1 MEMLDNPDAYTEQQI
16 QNIINHD
23 EDTRE
28 TYRLMV
34 EAKRSS
40 RHRQNKKPVDVD
52 AAWQRFNQ
60 KSQPKQS
67 RSNWMK
73 IAASFIGVL
82 LVSGIAFAA
91 IHIVRQ
97 YQKQET
103 PQTEI
108 AENVTPPVTTL
119 PADTLTKDTITV
131 QPVIYDNIPLEKM
144 LPEIA
149 AHYDVKVVFANDVL
163 TLLLTVSM
171 QAQKRISREYNNV
184 SLSDAL
190 NQLAEQQTGYTIY
203 FLYNELEDFRIT
215 TTVKNKHLPE
225 AILQMIG
232 FYPIRVT
239 TSTDEDGRKI
249 FVECTHKTDRRLT
262 GTIIDEQGQPVAY
275 ANIAILNPTDSTL
288 LSGGVSNESGYF
300 AIPYERPRV
309 GDGTSGMQD
318 KILARISYVGYK
330 TIYKICSQPEVGTI
344 RLQPETIRLNGVQ
357 VKGERI
363 VSGTENGHLVYNMPM
378 LLQLYPADN
387 AYDALTSIPGVSEMG
402 GTIMFSGRAVTLIIN
417 GKPTT
422 LSADKVVERLRQ
434 MPAAMLAK
442 AEVMPSAPAKYHVR
456 GMAINIV
463 TKDFAG
469 TNQFSG
475 QLMGGWRQ
483 HKYGTGYAGGSII
496 YNHGK
501 LGIDASYMFT
511 DGTGYGQVEHE
522 ANHPLNDQRIPYS
535 DKTRNRSDGIDHEY
549 HIGMDY
555 AISDNHRLSL
565 AYTGQWNSTRSTNTT
580 TGTAQSKQN
589 SRQHTYLHNVDASYV
604 APFGLQLG
612 VSYTNYQEP
621 RTQHLDGRLNDISR
635 NLSVDSRQ
643 KVSKWL
649 FTADQTHALPKGW
662 ELNYGG
668 KAQFTNNNSYQ
679 TTLDASGQP
688 MPDATSH
695 VDYDERIMN
704 AYVGVSKQ
712 IGQALNLEA
721 SVTAEQYHA
730 TKWNEWRIYPQF
742 NAMWNINEKN
752 MLNLSFSS
760 EAIYPSY
767 WSTMS
772 SIYYASAYSE
782 IWGNP
787 DLKPMSEYDINLMWQ
802 LNRKYT
808 FTAFAMLEP
817 DYFVQMAYQPTD
829 RMAVIMK
836 ETNFDYSN
844 YFGLQTS
851 AQFRV
856 GQWLNG
862 NINATALYRHDKTQF
877 FDLPIDRARLSGI
890 LGGMAVVKF
899 SQRHN
904 IQLILNPFFQTKSIQ
919 GLYDINPLL
928 RLNATIRYTSKNG
941 KWSLV
946 VKGENILNAHMSTSS
961 TIANQDYTMRV
972 WMPYTNYSLTAIY
985 RIGNFKEKQK
995 KQVDT
1000 SRMGY

>member
-1 MEMLDNPDAYTEQQI
+1 MRQYNNIRLTNSQFTICLLLVFSFMLITFNAQAQQI
-16 QNIINHD
+16 VNRKYVNG
-23 EDTRE
+23 
-28 TYRLMV
+28 
-34 EAKRSS
+34 K
-40 RHRQNKKPVDVD
+40 
-52 AAWQRFNQ
+52 
-60 KSQPKQS
+60 
-67 RSNWMK
+67 
-73 IAASFIGVL
+73 
-82 LVSGIAFAA
+82 
-91 IHIVRQ
+91 
-97 YQKQET
+97 
-103 PQTEI
+103 
-108 AENVTPPVTTL
+108 
-119 PADTLTKDTITV
+119 
-131 QPVIYDNIPLEKM
+131 YD
-144 LPEIA
+144 
-149 AHYDVKVVFANDVL
+149 
-163 TLLLTVSM
+163 
-171 QAQKRISREYNNV
+171 NV
-184 SLSDAL
+184 SLSEAL
-190 NQLAEQQTGYTIY
+190 LQLNNEQTEYVIN

-215 TTVKNKHLPE
+215 AIIKNKKLPD
-225 AILQMIG
+225 AIQQMIG
-232 FYPIRVT
+232 FYPVRMTVKPDDHEIY
-239 TSTDEDGRKI
+239 
-249 FVECTHKTDRRLT
+249 VECTHKTNRHLT
-262 GTIIDEQGQPVAY
+262 GTIIDELDQPVGY
-275 ANIAILNPTDSTL
+275 ANVAILNPADSAL
-288 LSGGVSNESGYF
+288 LGGGVSNESGYF
-300 AIPYERPRV
+300 AIPYEQPTV
-309 GDGTSGMQD
+309 
-318 KILARISYVGYK
+318 IARISYVGYK
-330 TIYKICSQPEVGTI
+330 TVYKQCLSENIGTI
-344 RLQPETIRLNGVQ
+344 RLQPEVYTLNGVQ

-387 AYDALTSIPGVSEMG
+387 AYDALTNIPGVSEMNG
-402 GTIMFSGRAVTLIIN
+402 SIMFSGRTVTLIIN

-422 LSADKVVERLRQ
+422 LSADKVLERLKQ

-463 TKDFAG
+463 TKDFSG
-469 TNQFSG
+469 TNQLSG

-535 DKTRNRSDGIDHEY
+535 DKTRNRSDGIDHDY
-549 HIGMDY
+549 RIGMDY
-555 AISDNHRLSL
+555 SISDNHRLSL

-580 TGTAQSKQN
+580 TGTAQSIQN
-589 SRQHTYLHNVDASYV
+589 SRQHTYLHNVDANYS

-612 VSYTNYQEP
+612 ASYTNYQEP
-621 RTQHLDGRLNDISR
+621 RTQHLEGKLNDISR
-635 NLSVDSRQ
+635 NLDVDSRQ

-688 MPDATSH
+688 LPDATSH
-695 VDYDERIMN
+695 VNYDERILNGYIGM
-704 AYVGVSKQ
+704 SKQ
-712 IGQALNLEA
+712 IGESLSLDA

-742 NAMWNINEKN
+742 NAMWNINAKN

-760 EAIYPSY
+760 EAVYPSY

-787 DLKPMSEYDINLMWQ
+787 DLKPMSKYDINLMWQ

-817 DYFVQMAYQPTD
+817 DYFVQMAYQPTA

-844 YFGLQTS
+844 YFGLQAS
-851 AQFRV
+851 AQFRM
-856 GQWLNG
+856 GSWLNG
-862 NINATALYRHDKTQF
+862 NVMVTTLYRHDRTDF
-877 FDLPIDRARLSGI
+877 FDLPIDRTCLSGI
-890 LGGMAVVKF
+890 LGGTAVAKL

-904 IQLILNPFFQTKSIQ
+904 VQFILNPFFQTKSVQ
-919 GLYDINPLL
+919 GLYDIDPFL
-928 RLNATIRYTSKNG
+928 RLNATLRYTTKNG

-946 VKGENILNAHMSTSS
+946 AKGENILNAYISTSS
-961 TIANQDYTMRV
+961 TIAHQDYTMRV

-985 RIGNFKEKQK
+985 RLGNFKEKQK

>member
-1 MEMLDNPDAYTEQQI
+1 MNRYLTL
-16 QNIINHD
+16 II
-23 EDTRE
+23 
-28 TYRLMV
+28 
-34 EAKRSS
+34 A
-40 RHRQNKKPVDVD
+40 
-52 AAWQRFNQ
+52 
-60 KSQPKQS
+60 
-67 RSNWMK
+67 
-73 IAASFIGVL
+73 
-82 LVSGIAFAA
+82 
-91 IHIVRQ
+91 
-97 YQKQET
+97 
-103 PQTEI
+103 
-108 AENVTPPVTTL
+108 
-119 PADTLTKDTITV
+119 
-131 QPVIYDNIPLEKM
+131 
-144 LPEIA
+144 
-149 AHYDVKVVFANDVL
+149 
-163 TLLLTVSM
+163 LLLTVST
-171 QAQKRISREYNNV
+171 QAQRLRVGEQSSGMKRISCEYNNV

-190 NQLAEQQTGYTIY
+190 RQLAEQQTGYTIY

-215 TTVKNKHLPE
+215 TNVKNKHLPE
-225 AILQMIG
+225 AIQQMIG
-232 FYPIRVT
+232 FYPISVT

-262 GTIIDEQGQPVAY
+262 GTIIDEQGQPIAY
-275 ANIAILNPTDSTL
+275 ANVAILNPADSTL

-318 KILARISYVGYK
+318 KVLARISYVGYK
-330 TIYKICSQPEVGTI
+330 TFYKICSQPEVGTI

-363 VSGTENGHLVYNMPM
+363 VSSTENGHLVYNMPM

-387 AYDALTSIPGVSEMG
+387 AYDALVSIPGVSEMG
-402 GTIMFSGRAVTLIIN
+402 GTVMFSGQAVTLIIN

-469 TNQFSG
+469 TNQLSG

-483 HKYGTGYAGGSII
+483 HKYGTGYAGGSVI

-501 LGIDASYMFT
+501 LGIDASYRFT
-511 DGTGYGQVEHE
+511 HGTGYGQVEHE
-522 ANHPLNDQRIPYS
+522 ANHPLNGQRVPYN
-535 DKTRNRSDGIDHEY
+535 DKTRNRSDGTDHNY
-549 HIGMDY
+549 RLGLDY
-555 AISDNHRLSL
+555 TISDNHQLSL

-580 TGTAQSKQN
+580 TGTAQSTQN
-589 SRQHTYLHNVDASYV
+589 SRQHTYLHNVDASYS

-621 RTQHLDGRLNDISR
+621 RTQRLEGKLNDISR
-635 NLSVDSRQ
+635 DLDVDSRQ

-668 KAQFTNNNSYQ
+668 KAQFTTNNSYQ
-679 TTLDASGQP
+679 TTLDTSGMP
-688 MPDATSH
+688 LPDATSH
-695 VDYDERIMN
+695 VDYDERILN
-704 AYVGVSKQ
+704 AYVGMSKQ
-712 IGQALNLEA
+712 IGQSLSLEA

-760 EAIYPSY
+760 EAVYPSY

-787 DLKPMSEYDINLMWQ
+787 DLKPMSKYDINLMWQ

-844 YFGLQTS
+844 YFGLQAS
-851 AQFRV
+851 MQFRV
-856 GQWLNG
+856 GSWLNG
-862 NINATALYRHDKTQF
+862 NIMATALYRHDKTQF
-877 FDLPIDRARLSGI
+877 FDLPIDRTRLSGI

-904 IQLILNPFFQTKSIQ
+904 IQFILNPFFQTKAIQ
-919 GLYDINPLL
+919 GVYDIDPFLQ
-928 RLNATIRYTSKNG
+928 LNATLRYTSKNG

-946 VKGENILNAHMSTSS
+946 AKGENILNSRISTRS
-961 TIANQDYTMRV
+961 TIANQDYAMRV
-972 WMPYTNYSLTAIY
+972 WRPYTNYSLTAVY

>member
-1 MEMLDNPDAYTEQQI
+1 M
-16 QNIINHD
+16 
-23 EDTRE
+23 
-28 TYRLMV
+28 
-34 EAKRSS
+34 RS
-40 RHRQNKKPVDVD
+40 
-52 AAWQRFNQ
+52 
-60 KSQPKQS
+60 
-67 RSNWMK
+67 
-73 IAASFIGVL
+73 
-82 LVSGIAFAA
+82 
-91 IHIVRQ
+91 
-97 YQKQET
+97 
-103 PQTEI
+103 
-108 AENVTPPVTTL
+108 TL
-119 PADTLTKDTITV
+119 YI
-131 QPVIYDNIPLEKM
+131 
-144 LPEIA
+144 
-149 AHYDVKVVFANDVL
+149 L
-163 TLLLTVSM
+163 TLMACILCTPLGTF
-171 QAQKRISREYNNV
+171 AQRISHTYNNV
-184 SLSDAL
+184 SLSEAL
-190 NQLAEQQTGYTIY
+190 LQLNSEQKEYVIN

-215 TTVKNKHLPE
+215 ATIKNKKLPD
-225 AILQMIG
+225 AIQQMIG
-232 FYPIRVT
+232 FYPVRMTVKPDDHEIY
-239 TSTDEDGRKI
+239 
-249 FVECTHKTDRRLT
+249 VECTHKTDRHLT
-262 GTIIDEQGQPVAY
+262 GTIVDELDQPVGY
-275 ANIAILNPTDSTL
+275 ANVAILNPADSAL
-288 LSGGVSNESGYF
+288 LGGGVSNESGYF
-300 AIPYERPRV
+300 AIPYE
-309 GDGTSGMQD
+309 QD
-318 KILARISYVGYK
+318 KVLARISYVGYK
-330 TIYKICSQPEVGTI
+330 TIYKICDQPEVGTI
-344 RLQPETIRLNGVQ
+344 RLQPETIKLNGVQ
-357 VKGERI
+357 VTGERI

-378 LLQLYPADN
+378 LLQVYPADN
-387 AYDALTSIPGVSEMG
+387 AYDALTNIPGVSEMNG
-402 GTIMFSGRAVTLIIN
+402 SIMFFGRAVTLIIN

-463 TKDFAG
+463 TKDFTG
-469 TNQFSG
+469 TNQLSG

-483 HKYGTGYAGGSII
+483 QKYGTGYAGGSII

-535 DKTRNRSDGIDHEY
+535 DKTRNRSDGTDHEY

-555 AISDNHRLSL
+555 AISENHNLSL

-580 TGTAQSKQN
+580 TGTAQSIQN
-589 SRQHTYLHNVDASYV
+589 SRQHTYLHNVDANYS

-612 VSYTNYQEP
+612 ASYTNYQEP
-621 RTQHLDGRLNDISR
+621 RTQNLNGQLNEMSR
-635 NLSVDSRQ
+635 NLYVDSRQ
-643 KVSKWL
+643 EVSKWL
-649 FTADQTHALPKGW
+649 FTADQTHSLPKGW

-679 TTLDASGQP
+679 TTFNADHQP
-688 MPDATSH
+688 LPDATSY
-695 VDYDERIMN
+695 VDYNERILN
-704 AYVGVSKQ
+704 AYAGFSKQ
-712 IGQALNLEA
+712 IGQSLSLDA
-721 SVTAEQYHA
+721 SLTAEQYHA

-787 DLKPMSEYDINLMWQ
+787 DLKPMSKYDINLMWQ

-844 YFGLQTS
+844 YFGLQAS

-862 NINATALYRHDKTQF
+862 NLNATALYRHDKTQF
-877 FDLPIDRARLSGI
+877 FDLPIDRTRLSGI

-904 IQLILNPFFQTKSIQ
+904 IQLILNPFFQTKSVQ
-919 GLYDINPLL
+919 GLYDIDPFL
-928 RLNATIRYTSKNG
+928 RLNATLRYTTKNG

-946 VKGENILNAHMSTSS
+946 AKGENILNAHIDTRST
-961 TIANQDYTMRV
+961 TANQDYSMRV
-972 WMPYTNYSLTAIY
+972 WMPYTNYTLTAIY
-985 RIGNFKEKQK
+985 RIGNFKEKK
-995 KQVDT
+995 KKEVDT

>member
-1 MEMLDNPDAYTEQQI
+1 MACILCMPLGTFA
-16 QNIINHD
+16 
-23 EDTRE
+23 
-28 TYRLMV
+28 
-34 EAKRSS
+34 
-40 RHRQNKKPVDVD
+40 
-52 AAWQRFNQ
+52 QR
-60 KSQPKQS
+60 
-67 RSNWMK
+67 
-73 IAASFIGVL
+73 
-82 LVSGIAFAA
+82 
-91 IHIVRQ
+91 
-97 YQKQET
+97 
-103 PQTEI
+103 
-108 AENVTPPVTTL
+108 VTHT
-119 PADTLTKDTITV
+119 
-131 QPVIYDNIPLEKM
+131 
-144 LPEIA
+144 
-149 AHYDVKVVFANDVL
+149 
-163 TLLLTVSM
+163 
-171 QAQKRISREYNNV
+171 YNNV
-184 SLSDAL
+184 SLSEAL
-190 NQLAEQQTGYTIY
+190 LQLNNEQTAYVIN

-215 TTVKNKHLPE
+215 ATIKNKKLPD
-225 AILQMIG
+225 AIQQMIG
-232 FYPIRVT
+232 FYPVRMTVKSNDHEIY
-239 TSTDEDGRKI
+239 
-249 FVECTHKTDRRLT
+249 VECTHKTDRHLT

-275 ANIAILNPTDSTL
+275 ANIAILNPADSTL
-288 LSGGVSNESGYF
+288 LGGGVSNESGYF
-300 AIPYERPRV
+300 TIPYEQPTV
-309 GDGTSGMQD
+309 
-318 KILARISYVGYK
+318 IARISYIGYK
-330 TIYKICSQPEVGTI
+330 TVYKQCPSENIGTI
-344 RLQPETIRLNGVQ
+344 RLQPEVYTLNGVQ
-357 VKGERI
+357 VTGERI

-378 LLQLYPADN
+378 LLQVYPADN
-387 AYDALTSIPGVSEMG
+387 AYDALVSIPGVSEMG
-402 GTIMFSGRAVTLIIN
+402 GNLMFSGRAVTLIIN

-422 LSADKVVERLRQ
+422 LSADKVMERLKQ

-463 TKDFAG
+463 TKDFTG
-469 TNQFSG
+469 TNQLSG

-483 HKYGTGYAGGSII
+483 QKYGTGYAGGSII

-535 DKTRNRSDGIDHEY
+535 DKTRNRSDGTDHEY

-555 AISDNHRLSL
+555 AISENHNLSL

-580 TGTAQSKQN
+580 TGTAQSIQN
-589 SRQHTYLHNVDASYV
+589 SRQHTYLHNVDANYS

-612 VSYTNYQEP
+612 ASYTNYQEP
-621 RTQHLDGRLNDISR
+621 RTQNLNGQLNEMSR
-635 NLSVDSRQ
+635 NLYVDSRQ
-643 KVSKWL
+643 EVSKWL
-649 FTADQTHALPKGW
+649 FTADQTHSLPKGW

-679 TTLDASGQP
+679 TTFNADHQP
-688 MPDATSH
+688 LPDATSY
-695 VDYDERIMN
+695 VDYNERILN
-704 AYVGVSKQ
+704 AYAGFSKQ
-712 IGQALNLEA
+712 IGQSLSLDA
-721 SVTAEQYHA
+721 SLTAEQYHA

-787 DLKPMSEYDINLMWQ
+787 DLKPMSKYDINLMWQ

-817 DYFVQMAYQPTD
+817 DYFVQMAYQPTN
-829 RMAVIMK
+829 RMTVIMK

-844 YFGLQTS
+844 YFGLQAS

-862 NINATALYRHDKTQF
+862 NLNATALYRHDKTQF
-877 FDLPIDRARLSGI
+877 FDLPIDRTRLSGI

-904 IQLILNPFFQTKSIQ
+904 IQLILNPFFQTKSVQ
-919 GLYDINPLL
+919 GLYDIDPFL
-928 RLNATIRYTSKNG
+928 RLNATLRYTTKNG

-946 VKGENILNAHMSTSS
+946 AKGENILNAYISTSS
-961 TIANQDYTMRV
+961 TIAHQDYTMRV

-995 KQVDT
+995 KLVDT

>member
-1 MEMLDNPDAYTEQQI
+1 MNRYM
-16 QNIINHD
+16 
-23 EDTRE
+23 
-28 TYRLMV
+28 
-34 EAKRSS
+34 
-40 RHRQNKKPVDVD
+40 
-52 AAWQRFNQ
+52 
-60 KSQPKQS
+60 
-67 RSNWMK
+67 
-73 IAASFIGVL
+73 
-82 LVSGIAFAA
+82 
-91 IHIVRQ
+91 
-97 YQKQET
+97 
-103 PQTEI
+103 
-108 AENVTPPVTTL
+108 TL
-119 PADTLTKDTITV
+119 ILA
-131 QPVIYDNIPLEKM
+131 
-144 LPEIA
+144 
-149 AHYDVKVVFANDVL
+149 
-163 TLLLTVSM
+163 LLLTVST

-225 AILQMIG
+225 AIQQMIG

-239 TSTDEDGRKI
+239 TSTDEDGRKF

-262 GTIIDEQGQPVAY
+262 GTIIDEQGKPVAY
-275 ANIAILNPTDSTL
+275 ANVAILNPTDSTL

-300 AIPYERPRV
+300 AIPYEQTKV
-309 GDGTSGMQD
+309 
-318 KILARISYVGYK
+318 LARISYVGYK

-357 VKGERI
+357 VTGERI

-387 AYDALTSIPGVSEMG
+387 AYDALVSIPGVSEMG
-402 GTIMFSGRAVTLIIN
+402 GTVMFSGQAVTLIIN

-422 LSADKVVERLRQ
+422 LNADKVVERLRQ

-469 TNQFSG
+469 TNQLSG

-483 HKYGTGYAGGSII
+483 HKYGTGYAGGSVI

-501 LGIDASYMFT
+501 LGIDASYRFT
-511 DGTGYGQVEHE
+511 HGTGYGQVEHE
-522 ANHPLNDQRIPYS
+522 ANHPLNGQRVPYN
-535 DKTRNRSDGIDHEY
+535 DKTRNRSDGTDH
-549 HIGMDY
+549 DY
-555 AISDNHRLSL
+555 RLGLDYTISDNHQLSL

-580 TGTAQSKQN
+580 TGTAQSTQN
-589 SRQHTYLHNVDASYV
+589 SRQHTYLHNVDASYDV
-604 APFGLQLG
+604 PFGLQLG

-621 RTQHLDGRLNDISR
+621 RTQRLEGKLNDISR
-635 NLSVDSRQ
+635 DLDVDSRQ

-679 TTLDASGQP
+679 TTLDASG
-688 MPDATSH
+688 MPLSNATSH
-695 VDYDERIMN
+695 VDYNERILN
-704 AYVGVSKQ
+704 AYVGMSKQ
-712 IGQALNLEA
+712 IGQSLSLET
-721 SVTAEQYHA
+721 SVAAEQYHA
-730 TKWNEWRIYPQF
+730 TQWNEWRIYPQF

-760 EAIYPSY
+760 EAVYPSY

-787 DLKPMSEYDINLMWQ
+787 DLKPMSKYDINLMWQ
-802 LNRKYT
+802 LNHKYT

-844 YFGLQTS
+844 YFGLQAS
-851 AQFRV
+851 AQFRL
-856 GQWLNG
+856 GSWLNG
-862 NINATALYRHDKTQF
+862 NVNATALYRHDKTQF
-877 FDLPIDRARLSGI
+877 FDLPIDRTCLAGI
-890 LGGMAVVKF
+890 FSGMAVVKV

-904 IQLILNPFFQTKSIQ
+904 IQFILNPFFQTKAIQ
-919 GLYDINPLL
+919 GVYDIDPFLQ
-928 RLNATIRYTSKNG
+928 LNATLRYTSKNG

-946 VKGENILNAHMSTSS
+946 AKGENILNAHMSTSS
-961 TIANQDYTMRV
+961 TIAHQDYAMRV
-972 WMPYTNYSLTAIY
+972 WMPYTNYSLTAVY

>member
-1 MEMLDNPDAYTEQQI
+1 MNRY
-16 QNIINHD
+16 
-23 EDTRE
+23 
-28 TYRLMV
+28 
-34 EAKRSS
+34 
-40 RHRQNKKPVDVD
+40 
-52 AAWQRFNQ
+52 
-60 KSQPKQS
+60 
-67 RSNWMK
+67 
-73 IAASFIGVL
+73 IAI
-82 LVSGIAFAA
+82 
-91 IHIVRQ
+91 
-97 YQKQET
+97 
-103 PQTEI
+103 
-108 AENVTPPVTTL
+108 TL
-119 PADTLTKDTITV
+119 A
-131 QPVIYDNIPLEKM
+131 
-144 LPEIA
+144 
-149 AHYDVKVVFANDVL
+149 
-163 TLLLTVSM
+163 LLLTISI
-171 QAQKRISREYNNV
+171 QAQRRISRQYNNV

-190 NQLAEQQTGYTIY
+190 KQLAEQQTDYTIM

-215 TTVKNKHLPE
+215 TTIKNKRLPE
-225 AILQMIG
+225 AIQQMIG

-239 TSTDEDGRKI
+239 TSTDEDGKKI
-249 FVECTHKTDRRLT
+249 FVECTHKTDRHLT

-275 ANIAILNPTDSTL
+275 ANIAILNPADSTL

-300 AIPYERPRV
+300 AIPYEQHKV
-309 GDGTSGMQD
+309 
-318 KILARISYVGYK
+318 LARISYVGYK

-344 RLQPETIRLNGVQ
+344 RLQPETVSLKGVQ

-363 VSGTENGHLVYNMPM
+363 VSTTENGHLVYNMPM
-378 LLQLYPADN
+378 LLQVYPADN
-387 AYDALTSIPGVSEMG
+387 AYDALTNIPGVSEMNG
-402 GTIMFSGRAVTLIIN
+402 SIMFSGRIVTLIIN

-463 TKDFAG
+463 TKDFTG
-469 TNQFSG
+469 TNQLSG

-483 HKYGTGYAGGSII
+483 HKYGTGYAGGSVI

-522 ANHPLNDQRIPYS
+522 ANHPLNGQRMAYS
-535 DKTRNRSDGIDHEY
+535 DKTRNRSDGVDHEY

-555 AISDNHRLSL
+555 AISENHNLSL

-580 TGTAQSKQN
+580 TGTAQSTQN
-589 SRQHTYLHNVDASYV
+589 SRQHTYLHNVDANYS

-612 VSYTNYQEP
+612 ASYTNYQEP
-621 RTQHLDGRLNDISR
+621 RTQNLEGQLNEISR
-635 NLSVDSRQ
+635 NLYVDSRQ

-649 FTADQTHALPKGW
+649 FTADQTHSLPKGW

-679 TTLDASGQP
+679 TTFNADHQP
-688 MPDATSH
+688 LPDATSH
-695 VDYDERIMN
+695 VDYNERILN
-704 AYVGVSKQ
+704 AYAGFSKQ
-712 IGQALNLEA
+712 IGQSFSLDA
-721 SVTAEQYHA
+721 SLTAEQYHA

-752 MLNLSFSS
+752 MLNLAFSS

-782 IWGNP
+782 IWSNP
-787 DLKPMSEYDINLMWQ
+787 DLKPMSKYDINLMWQ
-802 LNRKYT
+802 LNRNYT
-808 FTAFAMLEP
+808 FTAFVMLEP

-844 YFGLQTS
+844 YFGLQAS
-851 AQFRV
+851 AQFRI
-856 GQWLNG
+856 GSWLNG
-862 NINATALYRHDKTQF
+862 NIMATALYRHDKTNF
-877 FDLPIDRARLSGI
+877 FDLPIDRTCLSGI
-890 LGGMAVVKF
+890 LGGTAVAKL

-904 IQLILNPFFQTKSIQ
+904 IQFILNPFFQTKSIQ
-919 GLYDINPLL
+919 GLYDIDPFL
-928 RLNATIRYTSKNG
+928 RLNATLRYTTKNG

-946 VKGENILNAHMSTSS
+946 AKGENILNAHIDTRST
-961 TIANQDYTMRV
+961 TANQDYSMSV

-985 RIGNFKEKQK
+985 RIGNFKEKK
-995 KQVDT
+995 KKEVDT

>member
-1 MEMLDNPDAYTEQQI
+1 MLVCCLVFT
-16 QNIINHD
+16 
-23 EDTRE
+23 
-28 TYRLMV
+28 
-34 EAKRSS
+34 
-40 RHRQNKKPVDVD
+40 
-52 AAWQRFNQ
+52 
-60 KSQPKQS
+60 
-67 RSNWMK
+67 
-73 IAASFIGVL
+73 GV
-82 LVSGIAFAA
+82 
-91 IHIVRQ
+91 
-97 YQKQET
+97 
-103 PQTEI
+103 
-108 AENVTPPVTTL
+108 
-119 PADTLTKDTITV
+119 
-131 QPVIYDNIPLEKM
+131 
-144 LPEIA
+144 
-149 AHYDVKVVFANDVL
+149 
-163 TLLLTVSM
+163 
-171 QAQKRISREYNNV
+171 QAQKITREYNNV
-184 SLSDAL
+184 SLSEAL
-190 NQLAEQQTGYTIY
+190 RKLNEQTDDYTIS
-203 FLYNELEDFRIT
+203 FLYNELEDFHIT
-215 TTVKNKHLPE
+215 TSVHRKTVPD
-225 AILQMIG
+225 AIRQMIG
-232 FYPIRVT
+232 FYPIRMT
-239 TSTDEDGRKI
+239 IEDREI
-249 FVECTHKTDRRLT
+249 IVECPQKTAPRYK
-262 GTIIDEQGQPVAY
+262 GTVIDEQGHPIAY
-275 ANIAILNPTDSTL
+275 ANIALLSPQDSTL
-288 LSGGVSNESGYF
+288 ITGGVSNESGLF
-300 AIPYERPRV
+300 VIPCEQRPV
-309 GDGTSGMQD
+309 
-318 KILARISYVGYK
+318 LARVSFVGYK
-330 TIYKICSQPEVGTI
+330 TNYVMLDTRNVGSI
-344 RLQPETIRLNGVQ
+344 KLKPETIVLNGVQ
-357 VKGERI
+357 VTGERI

-387 AYDALTSIPGVSEMG
+387 AYDALTNIPGVSEMNG
-402 GTIMFSGRAVTLIIN
+402 SIMFSGRAVTLIIN

-422 LSADKVVERLRQ
+422 LSADKVVERLKQ

-463 TKDFAG
+463 TKDFTG
-469 TNQFSG
+469 TNQLSG

-483 HKYGTGYAGGSII
+483 QKYGTGYAGGSII

-535 DKTRNRSDGIDHEY
+535 DKTRNRSDGTDHEY

-555 AISDNHRLSL
+555 AISENHNLSL

-580 TGTAQSKQN
+580 TGTAQSIQN
-589 SRQHTYLHNVDASYV
+589 SRQHTYLHNVDANLV
-604 APFGLQLG
+604 GQL
-612 VSYTNYQEP
+612 NEM
-621 RTQHLDGRLNDISR
+621 SR
-635 NLSVDSRQ
+635 NLYVDSRQ
-643 KVSKWL
+643 EVSKWL
-649 FTADQTHALPKGW
+649 FTADQTHSLPKGW

-679 TTLDASGQP
+679 TTFNADHQP
-688 MPDATSH
+688 LPDATSY
-695 VDYDERIMN
+695 VDYNERILN
-704 AYVGVSKQ
+704 AYAGFSKQ
-712 IGQALNLEA
+712 IGQSLSLDA
-721 SVTAEQYHA
+721 SLTAEQYHA
-730 TKWNEWRIYPQF
+730 TKWNKWRIYPQF

-787 DLKPMSEYDINLMWQ
+787 DLKPMSKYDINLMWQ

-844 YFGLQTS
+844 YFGLQAS

-862 NINATALYRHDKTQF
+862 NLNATALYRHDKTQF
-877 FDLPIDRARLSGI
+877 FDLPIDRTRLSGI
-890 LGGMAVVKF
+890 LGGIAVVKF

-904 IQLILNPFFQTKSIQ
+904 IQLILNPFFQTKSVQ
-919 GLYDINPLL
+919 GLYDIDPFL
-928 RLNATIRYTSKNG
+928 RLNATLRYTTKNG

-946 VKGENILNAHMSTSS
+946 AKGENILNAYISTSS
-961 TIANQDYTMRV
+961 TIAHQDYTMRV

-985 RIGNFKEKQK
+985 RIGNFKEKK
-995 KQVDT
+995 KKEVDT

>member
-1 MEMLDNPDAYTEQQI
+1 MACILCMPLD
-16 QNIINHD
+16 
-23 EDTRE
+23 
-28 TYRLMV
+28 
-34 EAKRSS
+34 
-40 RHRQNKKPVDVD
+40 
-52 AAWQRFNQ
+52 
-60 KSQPKQS
+60 
-67 RSNWMK
+67 
-73 IAASFIGVL
+73 
-82 LVSGIAFAA
+82 AFA
-91 IHIVRQ
+91 Q
-97 YQKQET
+97 
-103 PQTEI
+103 
-108 AENVTPPVTTL
+108 
-119 PADTLTKDTITV
+119 
-131 QPVIYDNIPLEKM
+131 
-144 LPEIA
+144 
-149 AHYDVKVVFANDVL
+149 
-163 TLLLTVSM
+163 
-171 QAQKRISREYNNV
+171 RISHIYNNV
-184 SLSDAL
+184 SLSEAL
-190 NQLAEQQTGYTIY
+190 LGLNNTQDEYVIN

-215 TTVKNKHLPE
+215 TTISRKSLTD
-225 AILQMIG
+225 AIQQMIG
-232 FYPIRVT
+232 FYPVRMTVKPDDHEIY
-239 TSTDEDGRKI
+239 
-249 FVECTHKTDRRLT
+249 VECTHKTDRHLT

-275 ANIAILNPTDSTL
+275 ANIAILNPTDTTL

-300 AIPYERPRV
+300 AIPYDQP
-309 GDGTSGMQD
+309 T
-318 KILARISYVGYK
+318 ILARISYVGYK
-330 TIYKICSQPEVGTI
+330 TIYKRCDQPEAGTI
-344 RLQPETIRLNGVQ
+344 RLQPETVSLKGVQ

-363 VSGTENGHLVYNMPM
+363 VSTTENGHLVYNMPM
-378 LLQLYPADN
+378 LLQVYPADN
-387 AYDALTSIPGVSEMG
+387 AYDALTNIPGVSEMNG
-402 GTIMFSGRAVTLIIN
+402 SIMFSGRTVTLIIN

-463 TKDFAG
+463 TKDFTG
-469 TNQFSG
+469 TSQLSG

-501 LGIDASYMFT
+501 LGIDASYT
-511 DGTGYGQVEHE
+511 YTNGTGYGQVEHE
-522 ANHPLNDQRIPYS
+522 ANHPLGEQRVPYS
-535 DKTRNRSDGIDHEY
+535 DKTSNRSDGIDHEY

-555 AISDNHRLSL
+555 AIAEDHRLNL

-580 TGTAQSKQN
+580 TGTAQSTQH
-589 SRQHTYLHNVDASYV
+589 SRQHTYLHNVDANYS

-612 VSYTNYQEP
+612 ASYTNYQEP
-621 RTQHLDGRLNDISR
+621 RMQNLDGELNEMSR
-635 NLSVDSRQ
+635 NLYVDSRQ

-649 FTADQTHALPKGW
+649 FTIDQHLSLPKGW

-668 KAQFTNNNSYQ
+668 KAQFTNNNSFQ
-679 TTLDASGQP
+679 TTLDADRKLL
-688 MPDATSH
+688 PDATSY
-695 VDYDERIMN
+695 VDYNERILN
-704 AYVGVSKQ
+704 AYAGFSKQ
-712 IGQALNLEA
+712 IGQSLSLDA

-787 DLKPMSEYDINLMWQ
+787 DLKPMSKYDINLMWQ
-802 LNRKYT
+802 LNHKYT

-844 YFGLQTS
+844 YFGLQAS
-851 AQFRV
+851 AQFRM
-856 GQWLNG
+856 GSWLNG
-862 NINATALYRHDKTQF
+862 NVMSTALYRHDKTDF
-877 FDLPIDRARLSGI
+877 FDLPIDRTCLSGI
-890 LGGMAVVKF
+890 LGGTVVAKL
-899 SQRHN
+899 SQRYN
-904 IQLILNPFFQTKSIQ
+904 IQFILNPFFQTKSIQ
-919 GLYDINPLL
+919 GLYDIDPLL
-928 RLNATIRYTSKNG
+928 RINATLRYTSKNG

-946 VKGENILNAHMSTSS
+946 AKGENILNGHATTHSS
-961 TIANQDYTMRV
+961 IANQDYSMQV
-972 WMPYTNYSLTAIY
+972 WMPYTNYTLTAIY

-995 KQVDT
+995 KAVDT

>member
-1 MEMLDNPDAYTEQQI
+1 MACILCMP
-16 QNIINHD
+16 HD
-23 EDTRE
+23 T
-28 TYRLMV
+28 
-34 EAKRSS
+34 
-40 RHRQNKKPVDVD
+40 
-52 AAWQRFNQ
+52 
-60 KSQPKQS
+60 
-67 RSNWMK
+67 
-73 IAASFIGVL
+73 
-82 LVSGIAFAA
+82 FA
-91 IHIVRQ
+91 Q
-97 YQKQET
+97 
-103 PQTEI
+103 
-108 AENVTPPVTTL
+108 
-119 PADTLTKDTITV
+119 
-131 QPVIYDNIPLEKM
+131 
-144 LPEIA
+144 
-149 AHYDVKVVFANDVL
+149 
-163 TLLLTVSM
+163 
-171 QAQKRISREYNNV
+171 RISHTYNNV
-184 SLSDAL
+184 SLSEAL
-190 NQLAEQQTGYTIY
+190 LLLNSEQKEYVIN
-203 FLYNELEDFRIT
+203 FLYNELEDFRVTATI
-215 TTVKNKHLPE
+215 KNKRLPD
-225 AILQMIG
+225 AIQQMIG
-232 FYPIRVT
+232 FYPVRMTVKPDDHEIY
-239 TSTDEDGRKI
+239 
-249 FVECTHKTDRRLT
+249 VECTHKTDRHLT
-262 GTIIDEQGQPVAY
+262 GTIVDEQDQPVGY
-275 ANIAILNPTDSTL
+275 ANVAILNPADSAL
-288 LSGGVSNESGYF
+288 LGGGVSNESGYF
-300 AIPYERPRV
+300 AIPYE
-309 GDGTSGMQD
+309 QN

-330 TIYKICSQPEVGTI
+330 TIYKQCATENIGTI
-344 RLQPETIRLNGVQ
+344 RLQPEVYTLNGVQ

-387 AYDALTSIPGVSEMG
+387 AYDALTNIPGVSEMNG
-402 GTIMFSGRAVTLIIN
+402 SIMFSGRAVTLIIN

-422 LSADKVVERLRQ
+422 LSADKVVERLKQ

-442 AEVMPSAPAKYHVR
+442 AEMMPSAPAKYHVR

-463 TKDFAG
+463 TKDFSG
-469 TNQFSG
+469 TDQLSG

-511 DGTGYGQVEHE
+511 DGTGYGQVKHE
-522 ANHPLNDQRIPYS
+522 ANHPLNDQRMAYS

-555 AISDNHRLSL
+555 AISENHNLSL

-580 TGTAQSKQN
+580 TGTAQSIQN
-589 SRQHTYLHNVDASYV
+589 SRQHTYLHNVDANYS
-604 APFGLQLG
+604 APFGLQIG
-612 VSYTNYQEP
+612 ASYTNYQEP
-621 RTQHLDGRLNDISR
+621 RTQNLDGQLNEMSR
-635 NLSVDSRQ
+635 NLYIDSRQ

-649 FTADQTHALPKGW
+649 FTADQTHSLPKGW

-679 TTLDASGQP
+679 TTFNADHQP
-688 MPDATSH
+688 LPDATTY
-695 VDYDERIMN
+695 VDYNERILN
-704 AYVGVSKQ
+704 AYAGFSKQ
-712 IGQALNLEA
+712 IGQSLSLDA
-721 SVTAEQYHA
+721 SLTAEQYHA

-787 DLKPMSEYDINLMWQ
+787 DLKPMSKYDINLMWQ

-817 DYFVQMAYQPTD
+817 NYFVQMAYQPTD

-844 YFGLQTS
+844 YFGLQAS
-851 AQFRV
+851 AQFRI
-856 GQWLNG
+856 GSWLNG
-862 NINATALYRHDKTQF
+862 NVMATALYRHDKTDF
-877 FDLPIDRARLSGI
+877 FDLPIDRTCLSGI
-890 LGGMAVVKF
+890 LGGTAVAKL

-904 IQLILNPFFQTKSIQ
+904 IQLILNPFFQTKSVQ
-919 GLYDINPLL
+919 GLYDIDPFL
-928 RLNATIRYTSKNG
+928 RLNATLRYTTKNG

-946 VKGENILNAHMSTSS
+946 AKGENILNAYISTSS
-961 TIANQDYTMRV
+961 TIAHQDYTMRV

-985 RIGNFKEKQK
+985 RIGNFKEKK
-995 KQVDT
+995 KKEVDT

>member
-1 MEMLDNPDAYTEQQI
+1 MACILCMP
-16 QNIINHD
+16 HD
-23 EDTRE
+23 T
-28 TYRLMV
+28 
-34 EAKRSS
+34 
-40 RHRQNKKPVDVD
+40 
-52 AAWQRFNQ
+52 
-60 KSQPKQS
+60 
-67 RSNWMK
+67 
-73 IAASFIGVL
+73 
-82 LVSGIAFAA
+82 FA
-91 IHIVRQ
+91 Q
-97 YQKQET
+97 
-103 PQTEI
+103 
-108 AENVTPPVTTL
+108 
-119 PADTLTKDTITV
+119 
-131 QPVIYDNIPLEKM
+131 
-144 LPEIA
+144 
-149 AHYDVKVVFANDVL
+149 
-163 TLLLTVSM
+163 
-171 QAQKRISREYNNV
+171 RISHTYNNV
-184 SLSDAL
+184 SLSEAL
-190 NQLAEQQTGYTIY
+190 LLLNSEQKEYVIN

-215 TTVKNKHLPE
+215 TTIRRKTVPD
-225 AILQMIG
+225 AIQQMIG
-232 FYPIRVT
+232 FYPVRMTVKPDDHEIY
-239 TSTDEDGRKI
+239 
-249 FVECTHKTDRRLT
+249 VECTHKTDRHLT
-262 GTIIDEQGQPVAY
+262 GTIVDEQDQPVGY
-275 ANIAILNPTDSTL
+275 ANVAILNPADSAL
-288 LSGGVSNESGYF
+288 LGGGVSNESGYF
-300 AIPYERPRV
+300 AIPYE
-309 GDGTSGMQD
+309 QN

-330 TIYKICSQPEVGTI
+330 TIYKQCATENIGTI
-344 RLQPETIRLNGVQ
+344 RLQPEVYTLNGVQ

-387 AYDALTSIPGVSEMG
+387 AYDALTNIPGVSEMNG
-402 GTIMFSGRAVTLIIN
+402 SIMFSGRAVTLIIN

-422 LSADKVVERLRQ
+422 LSADKVVERLKQ

-463 TKDFAG
+463 TKDFSG
-469 TNQFSG
+469 TDQLSG

-522 ANHPLNDQRIPYS
+522 ANHPLNDQRMAYS

-555 AISDNHRLSL
+555 AISENHNLSL

-580 TGTAQSKQN
+580 TGTAQSIQN
-589 SRQHTYLHNVDASYV
+589 SRQHTYLHNVDANYS
-604 APFGLQLG
+604 APFGLQIG
-612 VSYTNYQEP
+612 ASYTNYQEP
-621 RTQHLDGRLNDISR
+621 RTQNLDGQLNEMSR
-635 NLSVDSRQ
+635 NLYVDSRQ

-649 FTADQTHALPKGW
+649 FTADQTHSLPKGW

-679 TTLDASGQP
+679 TTFNADHQP
-688 MPDATSH
+688 LPDATTY
-695 VDYDERIMN
+695 VDYNERILN
-704 AYVGVSKQ
+704 AYAGFSKQ
-712 IGQALNLEA
+712 IGQSLSLDA
-721 SVTAEQYHA
+721 SLTAEQYHA

-787 DLKPMSEYDINLMWQ
+787 DLKPMSKYDINLMWQ

-817 DYFVQMAYQPTD
+817 NYFVQMAYQPTD

-844 YFGLQTS
+844 YFGLQAS
-851 AQFRV
+851 AQFRI
-856 GQWLNG
+856 GSWLNG
-862 NINATALYRHDKTQF
+862 NVMATALYRHDKTDF
-877 FDLPIDRARLSGI
+877 FDLPIDRTCLSGI
-890 LGGMAVVKF
+890 LGGTAVAKL

-904 IQLILNPFFQTKSIQ
+904 IQLILNPFFQTKSVQ
-919 GLYDINPLL
+919 GLYDIDPFL
-928 RLNATIRYTSKNG
+928 RLNATLRYTTKNG

-946 VKGENILNAHMSTSS
+946 AKGENILNAYISTSS
-961 TIANQDYTMRV
+961 TIAHQDYTMRV

-995 KQVDT
+995 KLVDT

>member
-1 MEMLDNPDAYTEQQI
+1 MNRY
-16 QNIINHD
+16 
-23 EDTRE
+23 
-28 TYRLMV
+28 
-34 EAKRSS
+34 
-40 RHRQNKKPVDVD
+40 
-52 AAWQRFNQ
+52 
-60 KSQPKQS
+60 
-67 RSNWMK
+67 
-73 IAASFIGVL
+73 IAI
-82 LVSGIAFAA
+82 
-91 IHIVRQ
+91 
-97 YQKQET
+97 
-103 PQTEI
+103 
-108 AENVTPPVTTL
+108 TL
-119 PADTLTKDTITV
+119 A
-131 QPVIYDNIPLEKM
+131 
-144 LPEIA
+144 
-149 AHYDVKVVFANDVL
+149 
-163 TLLLTVSM
+163 LLLTISI
-171 QAQKRISREYNNV
+171 QAQRRISREYNNV
-184 SLSDAL
+184 SLSEAL
-190 NQLAEQQTGYTIY
+190 KQLAEQQTDYTIM

-215 TTVKNKHLPE
+215 TTIKNKRLPE
-225 AILQMIG
+225 AIQQMIG

-239 TSTDEDGRKI
+239 TSTDEDGKKI
-249 FVECTHKTDRRLT
+249 FVECTHKTDRHLT

-275 ANIAILNPTDSTL
+275 ANVAILNPADSTL

-300 AIPYERPRV
+300 AIPYEQHKV
-309 GDGTSGMQD
+309 
-318 KILARISYVGYK
+318 LARISYVGYK

-344 RLQPETIRLNGVQ
+344 RLQPETVPLKGVQ

-363 VSGTENGHLVYNMPM
+363 VSTTENGHLVYNMQM
-378 LLQLYPADN
+378 LLQVYPADN
-387 AYDALTSIPGVSEMG
+387 AYDALTNIPGVSEMNG
-402 GTIMFSGRAVTLIIN
+402 SIMFSGRTVTLIIN

-422 LSADKVVERLRQ
+422 LSADKVVERLKQ

-463 TKDFAG
+463 TKDFTG
-469 TNQFSG
+469 TNQLSG

-483 HKYGTGYAGGSII
+483 HKYGTGYTGGSII

-522 ANHPLNDQRIPYS
+522 ANHPLNGQRMAYS
-535 DKTRNRSDGIDHEY
+535 DKTSNRSDGLDHEY

-555 AISDNHRLSL
+555 AISENHNLSL

-580 TGTAQSKQN
+580 TGTAQSTQN
-589 SRQHTYLHNVDASYV
+589 SRQHTYLHNVDANYS

-612 VSYTNYQEP
+612 ASYTNYQEP
-621 RTQHLDGRLNDISR
+621 RTQNLEGQLNEISR
-635 NLSVDSRQ
+635 NLYVDSRQ

-649 FTADQTHALPKGW
+649 FTVDQTHSLPKGW

-679 TTLDASGQP
+679 TTFNADHQP
-688 MPDATSH
+688 LPDATSH
-695 VDYDERIMN
+695 VDYNERILN
-704 AYVGVSKQ
+704 AYAGFSKQ
-712 IGQALNLEA
+712 IGQSFSLDA
-721 SVTAEQYHA
+721 SLTAEQYHA

-782 IWGNP
+782 IWSNP
-787 DLKPMSEYDINLMWQ
+787 DLKPMSKYDINLMWQ

-844 YFGLQTS
+844 YFGLQAS
-851 AQFRV
+851 AQFHI
-856 GQWLNG
+856 GSWLNG
-862 NINATALYRHDKTQF
+862 NVMATALYRHDKTDF
-877 FDLPIDRARLSGI
+877 FDLPIDRTCLSGI
-890 LGGMAVVKF
+890 LGGTAVARL
-899 SQRHN
+899 SQKHN
-904 IQLILNPFFQTKSIQ
+904 IQFILNPFFQTKSIQ
-919 GLYDINPLL
+919 GLYDIDPFL
-928 RLNATIRYTSKNG
+928 RLNATLRYTSKNG

-946 VKGENILNAHMSTSS
+946 AKGENILNAHIDTRST
-961 TIANQDYTMRV
+961 TANQDYSMRV
-972 WMPYTNYSLTAIY
+972 WMPYTNYSITAIY
-985 RIGNFKEKQK
+985 RIGNFKEKK
-995 KQVDT
+995 KKEVDT

>member
-1 MEMLDNPDAYTEQQI
+1 MPVSSVSISCGNRM
-16 QNIINHD
+16 
-23 EDTRE
+23 R
-28 TYRLMV
+28 
-34 EAKRSS
+34 RSTS
-40 RHRQNKKPVDVD
+40 CC
-52 AAWQRFNQ
+52 
-60 KSQPKQS
+60 
-67 RSNWMK
+67 
-73 IAASFIGVL
+73 I
-82 LVSGIAFAA
+82 
-91 IHIVRQ
+91 
-97 YQKQET
+97 
-103 PQTEI
+103 
-108 AENVTPPVTTL
+108 
-119 PADTLTKDTITV
+119 
-131 QPVIYDNIPLEKM
+131 
-144 LPEIA
+144 
-149 AHYDVKVVFANDVL
+149 VFAG
-163 TLLLTVSM
+163 M
-171 QAQKRISREYNNV
+171 QAQKITREYNNV
-184 SLSDAL
+184 SLSEAL
-190 NQLAEQQTGYTIY
+190 RQLNEQTDDYTIS

-215 TTVKNKHLPE
+215 TSVHRKTIPD
-225 AILQMIG
+225 AIRQMIG
-232 FYPIRVT
+232 FYPIRMTVEPGIANP
-239 TSTDEDGRKI
+239 SQQEI
-249 FVECTHKTDRRLT
+249 IVECPQKTALRYK
-262 GTIIDEQGQPVAY
+262 GTVIDEQGQPVAY
-275 ANIAILNPTDSTL
+275 ANIALLSPQDSTL
-288 LSGGVSNESGYF
+288 ITGGVSNESGLF
-300 AIPYERPRV
+300 VIPCEQQPV
-309 GDGTSGMQD
+309 
-318 KILARISYVGYK
+318 LARISFVGYK
-330 TIYKICSQPEVGTI
+330 TKFVMFDSRNARNI
-344 RLQPETIRLNGVQ
+344 RLKPETIMLNGVK
-357 VKGERI
+357 VTGERI

-402 GTIMFSGRAVTLIIN
+402 GTVMFSGRAVTLIIN

-422 LSADKVVERLRQ
+422 LSADKVVERLKQ

-463 TKDFAG
+463 TKDFTG
-469 TNQFSG
+469 TNQLSG

-483 HKYGTGYAGGSII
+483 QKYGTGYAGGSII

-522 ANHPLNDQRIPYS
+522 ANHPLNDQRMAYS

-555 AISDNHRLSL
+555 AISENHNLSL

-580 TGTAQSKQN
+580 TGTAQSIQN
-589 SRQHTYLHNVDASYV
+589 SRQHTYLHNVDANYS

-612 VSYTNYQEP
+612 ASYTNYQEP
-621 RTQHLDGRLNDISR
+621 RTQNLDGQLNEMSR
-635 NLSVDSRQ
+635 NLYVDSRQ

-649 FTADQTHALPKGW
+649 FTADQTHSLPKGW

-679 TTLDASGQP
+679 TTFNADHQP
-688 MPDATSH
+688 LPDATSY
-695 VDYDERIMN
+695 VDYNERILN
-704 AYVGVSKQ
+704 AYAGFSKQ
-712 IGQALNLEA
+712 IGQSLSLDA
-721 SVTAEQYHA
+721 SLTAEQYHA

-760 EAIYPSY
+760 EAVYPSY

-787 DLKPMSEYDINLMWQ
+787 DLKPMSKYEINLMWQ

-808 FTAFAMLEP
+808 FTAFVMLEP

-844 YFGLQTS
+844 YFGLQAS
-851 AQFRV
+851 AQFSL
-856 GQWLNG
+856 GSWLNG
-862 NINATALYRHDKTQF
+862 NVMATALYRHDKTQF
-877 FDLPIDRARLSGI
+877 FDLPIDRTYLSGI
-890 LGGMAVVKF
+890 LGGMAVAKL
-899 SQRHN
+899 SQKHN
-904 IQLILNPFFQTKSIQ
+904 IQFILNPFFQTKAIQ
-919 GLYDINPLL
+919 GVYDIEPFL
-928 RLNATIRYTSKNG
+928 RINATLRYTTKNG

-946 VKGENILNAHMSTSS
+946 AKGENILNAHISTRS
-961 TIANQDYTMRV
+961 TIANQDYTMCV

-985 RIGNFKEKQK
+985 RIGNFKEKK
-995 KQVDT
+995 KKEVDT

>member
-1 MEMLDNPDAYTEQQI
+1 MNRYI
-16 QNIINHD
+16 
-23 EDTRE
+23 
-28 TYRLMV
+28 
-34 EAKRSS
+34 
-40 RHRQNKKPVDVD
+40 
-52 AAWQRFNQ
+52 
-60 KSQPKQS
+60 
-67 RSNWMK
+67 
-73 IAASFIGVL
+73 
-82 LVSGIAFAA
+82 
-91 IHIVRQ
+91 
-97 YQKQET
+97 
-103 PQTEI
+103 
-108 AENVTPPVTTL
+108 TL
-119 PADTLTKDTITV
+119 ILA
-131 QPVIYDNIPLEKM
+131 
-144 LPEIA
+144 
-149 AHYDVKVVFANDVL
+149 
-163 TLLLTVSM
+163 LLLTVSM

-225 AILQMIG
+225 AIQQMIG

-262 GTIIDEQGQPVAY
+262 GTIIDEQGHPIAY
-275 ANIAILNPTDSTL
+275 ANVAILNPTDSTL

-300 AIPYERPRV
+300 AIPYE
-309 GDGTSGMQD
+309 QN

-387 AYDALTSIPGVSEMG
+387 AYDALVSIPGVSEMG
-402 GTIMFSGRAVTLIIN
+402 GTIMFSGQAVTLIIN

-475 QLMGGWRQ
+475 QMMGGWEQ
-483 HKYGTGYAGGSII
+483 SKYGEGYAGGSVI

-501 LGIDASYMFT
+501 LGIDASYRFT
-511 DGTGYGQVEHE
+511 HGTGYGQVEHE
-522 ANHPLNDQRIPYS
+522 ANHPLNGQRVPYN
-535 DKTRNRSDGIDHEY
+535 DKTRNRSDGTDHDY
-549 HIGMDY
+549 RIGMDY

-589 SRQHTYLHNVDASYV
+589 SRQHTYLHNVDASYS
-604 APFGLQLG
+604 APFGLQIG

-621 RTQHLDGRLNDISR
+621 RTQHLEGRLNDISR
-635 NLSVDSRQ
+635 DLDVDSRQ

-649 FTADQTHALPKGW
+649 FTADQTHTLPKGW

-679 TTLDASGQP
+679 TTLDASGMP
-688 MPDATSH
+688 LPDATSH
-695 VDYDERIMN
+695 VDYNERILN
-704 AYVGVSKQ
+704 GYVGMSKQ
-712 IGQALNLEA
+712 IGQTLSLEA

-760 EAIYPSY
+760 EAVYPSY

-787 DLKPMSEYDINLMWQ
+787 DLKPMSKYDINLMWHP
-802 LNRKYT
+802 NR
-808 FTAFAMLEP
+808 
-817 DYFVQMAYQPTD
+817 
-829 RMAVIMK
+829 
-836 ETNFDYSN
+836 N
-844 YFGLQTS
+844 
-851 AQFRV
+851 
-856 GQWLNG
+856 
-862 NINATALYRHDKTQF
+862 
-877 FDLPIDRARLSGI
+877 
-890 LGGMAVVKF
+890 
-899 SQRHN
+899 
-904 IQLILNPFFQTKSIQ
+904 
-919 GLYDINPLL
+919 
-928 RLNATIRYTSKNG
+928 
-941 KWSLV
+941 
-946 VKGENILNAHMSTSS
+946 
-961 TIANQDYTMRV
+961 
-972 WMPYTNYSLTAIY
+972 
-985 RIGNFKEKQK
+985 
-995 KQVDT
+995 
-1000 SRMGY
+1000 

>member
-1 MEMLDNPDAYTEQQI
+1 MRR
-16 QNIINHD
+16 
-23 EDTRE
+23 TR
-28 TYRLMV
+28 YL
-34 EAKRSS
+34 
-40 RHRQNKKPVDVD
+40 
-52 AAWQRFNQ
+52 
-60 KSQPKQS
+60 
-67 RSNWMK
+67 
-73 IAASFIGVL
+73 
-82 LVSGIAFAA
+82 
-91 IHIVRQ
+91 
-97 YQKQET
+97 
-103 PQTEI
+103 
-108 AENVTPPVTTL
+108 
-119 PADTLTKDTITV
+119 
-131 QPVIYDNIPLEKM
+131 
-144 LPEIA
+144 
-149 AHYDVKVVFANDVL
+149 L
-163 TLLLTVSM
+163 TLVACIFLGATATY
-171 QAQKRISREYNNV
+171 AQRISRTYNDV
-184 SLSDAL
+184 SLSEAL
-190 NQLAEQQTGYTIY
+190 LGLNNEQTEYVIN

-215 TTVKNKHLPE
+215 TTVSRKTLPD
-225 AILQMIG
+225 AIRQMIG
-232 FYPIRVT
+232 FYPVHMTVKPDDHEIY
-239 TSTDEDGRKI
+239 
-249 FVECTHKTDRRLT
+249 VECIHKTDRRLT
-262 GTIIDEQGQPVAY
+262 GTVNDEQGRPMAY
-275 ANIAILNPTDSTL
+275 ANVAVLNPADSTL
-288 LSGGVSNESGYF
+288 LGGGVSNESGYF
-300 AIPYERPRV
+300 AIPYGQPTV
-309 GDGTSGMQD
+309 
-318 KILARISYVGYK
+318 LARISYVGYK
-330 TIYKICSQPEVGTI
+330 TIYKLCSQSEVGTI
-344 RLQPETIRLNGVQ
+344 RMQPESIRLKGVQ
-357 VKGERI
+357 VTGERI
-363 VSGTENGHLVYNMPM
+363 VSGTENGHLVYKMPM

-387 AYDALTSIPGVSEMG
+387 AYDALTSIPGVSESD
-402 GTIMFSGRAVTLIIN
+402 GTIMFSGQAVTLIIN

-475 QLMGGWRQ
+475 QLTAGWRQ
-483 HKYGTGYAGGSII
+483 HKYGTGYAGGSVI
-496 YNHGK
+496 YNQGK
-501 LGIDASYMFT
+501 ISIDASYKFT

-522 ANHPLNDQRIPYS
+522 ANHPLGGQRVAYS
-535 DKTRNRSDGIDHEY
+535 DKTRNRSDGTDHDY
-549 HIGMDY
+549 RIGMDY
-555 AISDNHRLSL
+555 AISDDHRLSL

-580 TGTAQSKQN
+580 TGTAQSKQY
-589 SRQHTYLHNVDASYV
+589 SRQHTYLHNVDVSYDI
-604 APFGLQLG
+604 PFGLQLG
-612 VSYTNYQEP
+612 ASYTNYQEP

-662 ELNYGG
+662 ELSYGG
-668 KAQFTNNNSYQ
+668 KAQFSNNNSYQ

-688 MPDATSH
+688 LPDATSH
-695 VDYDERIMN
+695 VNYDERILNGYIGM
-704 AYVGVSKQ
+704 SKQ
-712 IGQALNLEA
+712 IGKSLSMDA

-742 NAMWNINEKN
+742 NAMWNINAKN

-760 EAIYPSY
+760 EAVYPSY

-844 YFGLQTS
+844 YFGLQAS
-851 AQFRV
+851 AQFRM
-856 GQWLNG
+856 GSWLNG
-862 NINATALYRHDKTQF
+862 NVMATALYRHDKTQF
-877 FDLPIDRARLSGI
+877 FDLPIDRTRLSGI

-904 IQLILNPFFQTKSIQ
+904 IQLILNPFFQTQSIQ
-919 GLYDINPLL
+919 GLYDINPFL
-928 RLNATIRYTSKNG
+928 RLNATLRYTSKNG

-946 VKGENILNAHMSTSS
+946 AKGENILNSRISTSS
-961 TIANQDYTMRV
+961 TIAHQDYTMRV
-972 WMPYTNYSLTAIY
+972 WMPYTNYSLTAVY
-985 RIGNFKEKQK
+985 RIGNFKEKK
-995 KQVDT
+995 KKEVDT